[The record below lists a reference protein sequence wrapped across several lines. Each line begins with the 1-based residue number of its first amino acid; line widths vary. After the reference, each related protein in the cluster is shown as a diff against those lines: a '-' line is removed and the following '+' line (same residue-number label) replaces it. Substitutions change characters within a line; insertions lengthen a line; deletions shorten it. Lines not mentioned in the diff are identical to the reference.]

1 MDRVT
6 KKRRTRHKRR
16 ISVPKK
22 VGIWSYSILFVITI
36 IGFFPLLL
44 SDSVWSSHDQVERSA
59 FTSDQRWQDA
69 WKIESLR
76 GNDPIS
82 VTTYWIEQALPLPIS
97 VLHYGINIA
106 LHLIAVTLILKI
118 LYRLDLHGA
127 WVAAMVFAVHP
138 TTVQTLFWP
147 GYRFEIIGLIAILA
161 ALSCEIGKVDRIYY
175 IKYILLTVVACIIHP
190 AALAIPFISM
200 LCNFK
205 KESKIKL
212 EHINYLLPA
221 LCLCLF
227 IGLWIAESAS
237 NEFNNSTESQLIETM
252 GQNMNFFFKQAFMP
266 ISPALFYTTN
276 IEATYT
282 ASKDIFLLPFLVFI
296 PFFLIAF
303 FNIRKGWARAIIFG
317 LIGYLLL
324 LIPGLLTRG
333 AFIDGTVAHED
344 HAHYVAL
351 PAIVSL
357 IICGSATIAHQLRYG
372 TVVAWRIGICILL
385 ITELTITAS
394 FAYSVSKPERM
405 WKRLITEW
413 PESTL
418 PKIAYIDTLR
428 ENNSQDL
435 SNTELIALL
444 EKILEK
450 EPNNISMRIIYAGAL
465 RQGREYGNA
474 YKQYQ
479 RVFRES
485 KPSQEFIKEAVDF
498 YDQIGKQ
505 WEADKIRK
513 LLK

>member
-1 MDRVT
+1 M
-6 KKRRTRHKRR
+6 
-16 ISVPKK
+16 
-22 VGIWSYSILFVITI
+22 
-36 IGFFPLLL
+36 
-44 SDSVWSSHDQVERSA
+44 
-59 FTSDQRWQDA
+59 
-69 WKIESLR
+69 
-76 GNDPIS
+76 
-82 VTTYWIEQALPLPIS
+82 
-97 VLHYGINIA
+97 
-106 LHLIAVTLILKI
+106 
-118 LYRLDLHGA
+118 
-127 WVAAMVFAVHP
+127 
-138 TTVQTLFWP
+138 
-147 GYRFEIIGLIAILA
+147 
-161 ALSCEIGKVDRIYY
+161 
-175 IKYILLTVVACIIHP
+175 
-190 AALAIPFISM
+190 
-200 LCNFK
+200 
-205 KESKIKL
+205 
-212 EHINYLLPA
+212 
-221 LCLCLF
+221 
-227 IGLWIAESAS
+227 
-237 NEFNNSTESQLIETM
+237 
-252 GQNMNFFFKQAFMP
+252 
-266 ISPALFYTTN
+266 
-276 IEATYT
+276 
-282 ASKDIFLLPFLVFI
+282 
-296 PFFLIAF
+296 
-303 FNIRKGWARAIIFG
+303 
-317 LIGYLLL
+317 LL

-485 KPSQEFIKEAVDF
+485 KPSQDFIKEAVDF